1 MSSTHMATF
10 SNTQTV
16 AQLGNKG
23 IFVSVVNNPKTGSL
37 FLTDEAGTP
46 IGAVSSKIEAEIRQ
60 TKKISSDYAISDIT
74 DEETGDTFKMLH
86 KAGSNDNLI
95 ASTRPS
101 TAAVAGS
108 KANLNKAF

>member
-1 MSSTHMATF
+1 MATF

-23 IFVSVVNNPKTGSL
+23 IYVSVINNPKTGSL

-46 IGAVSSKIEAEIRQ
+46 IGAVSSKIVEEIRK
-60 TKKISSDYAISDIT
+60 TKMISPDYAVSDVT
-74 DEETGDTFKMLH
+74 DEDTGETFKMLH

-95 ASTRPS
+95 ASSRPS
-101 TAAVAGS
+101 SASVASS
-108 KANLNKAF
+108 KKTNLNKAF

>member
-1 MSSTHMATF
+1 MATF

-16 AQLGNKG
+16 AQLSNKG
-23 IFVSVVNNPKTGSL
+23 IFVSVINNPKTGSL

-60 TKKISSDYAISDIT
+60 TKSVSPDYAVSDIT
-74 DEETGDTFKMLH
+74 DEETGETFKMLH

-95 ASTRPS
+95 ASSRPS
-101 TAAVAGS
+101 NAVVAS
-108 KANLNKAF
+108 SQANLNKAF

>member
-1 MSSTHMATF
+1 MATF

-23 IFVSVVNNPKTGSL
+23 IFVSVINNPKTGSL

-60 TKKISSDYAISDIT
+60 TKAISPDYVISDIT
-74 DEETGDTFKMLH
+74 DEETGETFKMLH
-86 KAGSNDNLI
+86 KAGGNNDNLI

-101 TAAVAGS
+101 TAAVAS
-108 KANLNKAF
+108 SQANLNKAF